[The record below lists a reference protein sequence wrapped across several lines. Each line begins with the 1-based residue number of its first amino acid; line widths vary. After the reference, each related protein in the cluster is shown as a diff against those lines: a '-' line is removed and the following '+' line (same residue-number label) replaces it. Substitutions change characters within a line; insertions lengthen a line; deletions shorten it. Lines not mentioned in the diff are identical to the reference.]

1 MSHEKPTAPYDVGL
15 DCASPDSLD
24 VRKSPAW
31 KSDHQIWDHPFD
43 PSSPLDERKTI
54 RSSVER
60 VVRMSGFGKLIFYG
74 FVLLVL
80 IVVLSRAASATKVG
94 GSLFSGI
101 NSLGRTFSGQN
112 AAGTGFL
119 PPVN

>member
-1 MSHEKPTAPYDVGL
+1 
-15 DCASPDSLD
+15 
-24 VRKSPAW
+24 
-31 KSDHQIWDHPFD
+31 
-43 PSSPLDERKTI
+43 
-54 RSSVER
+54 
-60 VVRMSGFGKLIFYG
+60 MSGFGKLIFYG